1 MSLNKEWF
9 TERVG
14 KTIIR
19 TNTYDNSETEWEVTE
34 QNAGYLW
41 LFTEKGYTYREAK
54 GEDDWLKAA
63 VPKIRLHK
71 AMNPDG
77 TNSKMCTFACEG

>member
-1 MSLNKEWF
+1 MKKTWF

-41 LFTEKGYTYREAK
+41 LFTEKGYTYRDAATITENVATD
-54 GEDDWLKAA
+54 DDWLEAA
-63 VPKIRLHK
+63 KPRVVIHK
-71 AMNPDG
+71 APNL
-77 TNSKMCTFACEG
+77 CLACEG

>member
-1 MSLNKEWF
+1 MKKTWF

-41 LFTEKGYTYREAK
+41 LFTEKGYTYRDAATITENVAT
-54 GEDDWLKAA
+54 EDDWLEAA
-63 VPKIRLHK
+63 KPKLRIHRTLE
-71 AMNPDG
+71 
-77 TNSKMCTFACEG
+77 ACEACSA

>member
-1 MSLNKEWF
+1 MEKTWF

-41 LFTEKGYTYREAK
+41 LFTEKGYTYREGAVAK
-54 GEDDWLKAA
+54 NATTDDDWLEAA
-63 VPKIRLHK
+63 KPKLRIHRTLE
-71 AMNPDG
+71 
-77 TNSKMCTFACEG
+77 ACEACSA

>member
-1 MSLNKEWF
+1 MKKTWF

-41 LFTEKGYTYREAK
+41 LFTEKGYTYRDAATITENVAAD
-54 GEDDWLKAA
+54 DDWLEAA
-63 VPKIRLHK
+63 KPRVVIHK
-71 AMNPDG
+71 APNL
-77 TNSKMCTFACEG
+77 CLACEG